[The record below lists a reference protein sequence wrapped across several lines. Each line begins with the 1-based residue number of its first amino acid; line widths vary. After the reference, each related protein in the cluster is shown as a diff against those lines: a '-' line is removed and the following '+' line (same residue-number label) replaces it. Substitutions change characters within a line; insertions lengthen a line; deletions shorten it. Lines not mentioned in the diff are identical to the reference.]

1 MRGGPLGPGLKGA
14 ISVLV
19 LLIIASP
26 TAMGVARESTDAI
39 WIEIVI
45 PDKEWDEGDV
55 IDISMHVFDEGEYSD
70 VDVLEAYISDYVND
84 TRLESTRVSMGIWEC
99 SFVVEHSLYENG
111 GVYFFVNVTLNDESY
126 EYYRHIWFGPQTSY
140 DDLQVS
146 HTVEPASVMV
156 DDDVRTITWEVRY
169 RGELVDPGSIEVMPN
184 LNIWD
189 LADDDPEVVRLS
201 TGVYRSVVDVSDFYS
216 HLWMELRSQVLEIRL
231 SVSYQQSMGSP
242 NISAYDHIYLYL
254 NRFHVWTRAL
264 ESEEEDHMRF
274 EFLVTHLDGRPVK
287 GAEIYIAY
295 GDNDVMDAWTGEVFE
310 RNATTGEDGRVVMDF
325 TLYEP
330 LLEASRLL
338 FRGAVKERWDVQ
350 DILFHVDMR
359 RSQSVF
365 EPDGWGCDFVRTN
378 VQPFLMGSDVTLN
391 ATVYSDGDAWSGET
405 YYLVRT
411 PERLLANGRVVPDD
425 SGNVSIAFHTPEGD
439 DGTELEVTFTVKV
452 ETPAIT
458 WYRSRTEWY
467 TLTTG
472 WEAVGIPGI
481 MDRLDDILDGRST
494 IVAPDVTL
502 GRECDVS
509 FSHPDAG
516 ESWNGWVIAGFDLDN
531 PGNATG
537 GSWFYASTSPVEG
550 IYIDRC
556 DRVGGS
562 FEGSYL
568 VPRGLPG
575 EDLFLMGLMLED
587 AELEGDFQIFS
598 QAAVRVAVLTGVEY
612 READLPEEEEDADL
626 SVVDSE
632 DIAGIDPNLYWTL
645 AFLTIGLAVVSV
657 ILLLRRTKWGGDLVP
672 LVRYGL
678 VVTVLALVLV
688 FASYPGSEYD
698 IVFHG
703 SFDPEYS
710 DWPLEPVYLDRG
722 EYTIWAE
729 DPGVVQFGEVPIS
742 VDVLEVNEGFS
753 YSDIREA
760 SLAGLDC
767 VFVFG
772 FNVDEPGNF
781 TLRPSAN
788 PEVVDMED
796 IDLFLVKESSPAS
809 RLGFVGGLSLLVV
822 ALSLIVVFTIAKRYG
837 RGPKGPG

>member
-1 MRGGPLGPGLKGA
+1 
-14 ISVLV
+14 
-19 LLIIASP
+19 
-26 TAMGVARESTDAI
+26 MGVARESTDAI

-55 IDISMHVFDEGEYSD
+55 IDISLHVFDEGEYTD
-70 VDVLEAYISDYVND
+70 VDVLEAYISDYVNE
-84 TRLESTRVSMGIWEC
+84 TRLETTRVSMGIWEC
-99 SFVVEHSLYENG
+99 SFVVEDWLYENG

-126 EYYRHIWFGPQTSY
+126 VDDRHIWFGPQTSY
-140 DDLQVS
+140 DDLQVT
-146 HTVEPASVMV
+146 HTMEPASVMV
-156 DDDVRTITWEVRY
+156 DGEAVRTITWEVKY
-169 RGELVDPGSIEVMPN
+169 KGELVDPDSMDLIAYVN
-184 LNIWD
+184 LWD
-189 LADDDPEVVRLS
+189 RTDDVPEIVRLS
-201 TGVYRSVVDVSDFYS
+201 TGVYKTVVDMSYYMS
-216 HLWMELRSQVLEIRL
+216 RHWMEVRSEVIELRMSIL
-231 SVSYQQSMGSP
+231 YQPSTSFL
-242 NISAYDHIYLYL
+242 NSSAYDYVYLYM
-254 NRFHVWTRAL
+254 NHMHVWARAL
-264 ESEEEDHMRF
+264 EPDEEDQIRF
-274 EFLVTHLDGRPVK
+274 EFLITDLDGTPVE
-287 GAEIYIAY
+287 GADLSIDY

-310 RNATTGEDGRVVMDF
+310 RNATTDENGRVVMDF

-338 FRGAVKERWDVQ
+338 FSGAVRERWNVQ
-350 DILFHVDMR
+350 YFLFHVE
-359 RSQSVF
+359 RSRSPFVF
-365 EPDGWGCDFVRTN
+365 EPDGWGCDFVFTN
-378 VQPFLMGSDVTLN
+378 DQPLLLGSDITLY
-391 ATVYSDGDAWSGET
+391 ATVYSDGAPWSGET

-411 PERLLANGRVVPDD
+411 PDSVLANGRVVPDD
-425 SGNVSIAFHTPEGD
+425 GGNVSVSFHVPEGD
-439 DGTELEVTFTVKV
+439 EKTDAEVTFTVKV
-452 ETPAIT
+452 ETPDIT

-481 MDRLDDILDGRST
+481 MDRLEGILDGRST

-509 FSHPDAG
+509 FSHPDAD
-516 ESWNGWVIAGFDLDN
+516 ESWNGWVIAGFGLDN
-531 PGNATG
+531 LGNATG

-587 AELEGDFQIFS
+587 AELEGDYQIFS
-598 QAAVRVAVLTGVEY
+598 QAAVRVAVLTGMGY

-688 FASYPGSEYD
+688 FASYPGSEYE

-703 SFDPEYS
+703 SFDPEYF

-788 PEVVDMED
+788 PEVVEMED

-822 ALSLIVVFTIAKRYG
+822 ALSLIVVFTIAKRLG